1 MMLISRT
8 SLITGKSN
16 TMELPLT
23 EEMITAWE
31 ISDLK
36 IQDAFPF
43 LTATEREFLL
53 SGATPEEWNEFFS
66 EEQLDNLS

>member
-1 MMLISRT
+1 
-8 SLITGKSN
+8 
-16 TMELPLT
+16 MELPLT

-66 EEQLDNLS
+66 EE